1 MNSIIR
7 CQELFLKRKVII
19 WQKAWLMLQN
29 CRDLCFNSLL
39 GACHRPHTASQS
51 VTDTHSTHS
60 DIDLFIQQTSTSNY
74 SVHGLCWVLG
84 WHILKTQPVQWGKQW
99 QQQKEPLRFVGVQM
113 SNWFTLLLQ
122 IGMFLITD
130 DAWGTSAQIYRYR
143 HTFLCTNIGIVSTHS
158 NYGLWI
164 SSQCALVEG
173 VLIGRQVTGFN
184 LPWLPHRFPMW
195 PGACPGPILASYLL
209 PITWEQH

>member
-60 DIDLFIQQTSTSNY
+60 DIDLFIQQTSTGNY
-74 SVHGLCWVLG
+74 SVHGPCWVLG

-130 DAWGTSAQIYRYR
+130 DVWGTSAQMYRHR
-143 HTFLCTNIGIVSTHS
+143 HTFLYIGIGIVM
-158 NYGLWI
+158 LKI
-164 SSQCALVEG
+164 LQARLQQCMNHEFPDV
-173 VLIGRQVTGFN
+173 QTGFRKGRETRDQIAN
-184 LPWLPHRFPMW
+184 IR
-195 PGACPGPILASYLL
+195 
-209 PITWEQH
+209 